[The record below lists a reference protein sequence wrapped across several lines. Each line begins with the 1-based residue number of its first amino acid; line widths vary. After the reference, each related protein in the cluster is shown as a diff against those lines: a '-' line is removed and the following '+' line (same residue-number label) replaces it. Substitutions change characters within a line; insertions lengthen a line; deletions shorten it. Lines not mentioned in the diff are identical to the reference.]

1 MNDNPMH
8 PAQRLQD
15 APRCTAMA
23 KSTRTTCQAP
33 AVNGWSV
40 CRMHGARGGA
50 PSGSANGRWTGGGRT
65 QDLERLRRAVA
76 TVARLARD
84 LANNVAL

>member
-15 APRCTAMA
+15 APRCTALA
-23 KSTRTTCQAP
+23 KLTRMSYEAA
-33 AVNGWSV
+33 AVNGWFV
-40 CRMHGARGGA
+40 CRMHGACGGA
-50 PSGSANGRWTGGGRT
+50 PCGPENGRWAGGGRT
-65 QDLERLRRAVA
+65 QDLDRLRRAVA

-84 LANNVAL
+84 LAKTVAL